1 MEISTARLVLRNWK
15 TEDRDLFREITRD
28 PKVMEFFPYRRTHAE
43 ADAMRKRIRHQIA
56 TSGLGMFAV
65 SDKATGEAMGFC
77 GVAPVDLPGILPEGA
92 HEIGWRMAT
101 RFWSQ
106 GYVTEAAT
114 AALDYAFQNFGLKE
128 IYAFAVR
135 ENRRSIA
142 VMERIGM
149 QRMTGRDFAHPQVPG
164 THPHLS
170 MHVLY
175 RIERPAAL
183 VCER

>member
-1 MEISTARLVLRNWK
+1 MEIITSRLILRNWK
-15 TEDRDLFREITRD
+15 DEDRDLFREITRD
-28 PKVMEFFPYRRTHAE
+28 EKVMEFFPFRRTHAE
-43 ADAMRKRIRHQIA
+43 ADAMRQRLSQQIE
-56 TSGLGMFAV
+56 TTGLGMFAV
-65 SDKATGEAMGFC
+65 ADNATGEAMGFC

-101 RFWSQ
+101 RFWSN

-114 AALDYAFQNFGLKE
+114 AVLTYAFQNFGLQE

-149 QRMTGRDFAHPQVPG
+149 QRLTDRDFAHPHVPE

-170 MHVLY
+170 MHMLY
-175 RIERPAAL
+175 RLARPIS
-183 VCER
+183 